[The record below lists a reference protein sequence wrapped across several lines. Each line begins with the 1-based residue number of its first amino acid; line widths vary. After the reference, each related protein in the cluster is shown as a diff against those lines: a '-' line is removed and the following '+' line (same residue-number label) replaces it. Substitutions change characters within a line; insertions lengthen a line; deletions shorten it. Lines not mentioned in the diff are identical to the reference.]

1 MRDRVVVCNSGIS
14 SDTVRPDDPRVVL
27 RLGIL
32 CLGVFSERSPC
43 GVRVGTFLL
52 SLLRINAD
60 YADAAFGCA
69 TRRCR
74 SQARDLLSQPLWR
87 CQTKF
92 LIYLYRVFSL
102 AAPKRL
108 RQQVSPKAKQ
118 RRAARASARIS
129 VISVFSHLPTANRRN
144 PHNKFEPVPSLFI
157 PPHIQYYNQRRES
170 R

>member
-1 MRDRVVVCNSGIS
+1 MVWVSAIGCEEMRK
-14 SDTVRPDDPRVVL
+14 
-27 RLGIL
+27 
-32 CLGVFSERSPC
+32 
-43 GVRVGTFLL
+43 
-52 SLLRINAD
+52 NAD
-60 YADAAFGCA
+60 YADAASGCA

-129 VISVFSHLPTANRRN
+129 VICVFSHLPTANRRN
-144 PHNKFEPVPSLFI
+144 PHNKFEPVSSLFI
-157 PPHIQYYNQRRES
+157 PSQNQYYNQRRES
-170 R
+170 RQEKLLLSLTRFFVCSFSLRRKPK